1 MVQVVYRPQYLT
13 LQVSVTIILYTP
25 GFLWHTLYFRLSMTS
40 IYIYTLLVCRPKF
53 FCGTSHDPREG
64 LWRIKISKIWSNKF
78 PFPINFQTTRNSF
91 MKSAN
96 YFVFVLQCIHRE
108 NFHNW
113 IEEAWSA
120 YSDLYFRMSMNTL
133 PYNLGCLWPP
143 TTLCLRMSMTSMP
156 YTPGCL
162 WPYTSHYRLS
172 MNSIL
177 YTPLHF
183 RLSMTSK
190 PYTLGCQWPQ

>member
-1 MVQVVYRPQYLT
+1 MTYPILQVVYDQYLYIYFAC
-13 LQVSVTIILYTP
+13 LSAQV
-25 GFLWHTLYFRLSMTS
+25 FLWYLTW
-40 IYIYTLLVCRPKF
+40 PKGRF
-53 FCGTSHDPREG
+53 MKDQNFKN
-64 LWRIKISKIWSNKF
+64 LIQQF
-78 PFPINFQTTRNSF
+78 LFPINFQTTRNSF

-162 WPYTSHYRLS
+162 WPYTSHNRLS

-177 YTPLHF
+177 
-183 RLSMTSK
+183 
-190 PYTLGCQWPQ
+190 